1 MLCREFGTVK
11 IAFVTP
17 ELDPMVRKT
26 PLAELARVLPRA
38 LNQTGNEVRI
48 FLPSADG
55 LDLTG
60 LPPLE
65 PLGVVPVGPGD
76 AATTFS
82 IRKTEL
88 DGMTIYVF
96 GHPALFKDRQPYGND
111 EGPYR
116 DNGKRYAAFSRA
128 VLASL
133 TIVDFAPD
141 VIHCLDW
148 TTGLVPVI
156 REVEYVQ
163 REPEHPASKAG
174 VYFHITNL
182 ATQGSFE
189 RDLLPQIG
197 LPLSLFQRVDGIEL
211 GGKVNFLKAGCE
223 FSTILGTNSIGH
235 ARRIQEQD
243 RGYGLEETFRRR
255 SKELVGIPTG
265 VDYKTWNPETDTL
278 LAQTF
283 GVADRNL
290 NGKKRCK
297 AALQQQLSLEK
308 APRSPLI
315 ALLGRFD
322 TDNGFDLVAEQL
334 TSILEHGFEVVLM
347 GGGRQDIHERLKTLE
362 TSFPGRCRLIE
373 GYYANSAHAIL
384 GAADFL
390 LFPSHYAAGSAQ
402 CAIAMRYGVVPIVYA
417 GSGLEDY
424 VLDYTTNQRTGTG
437 FHFRTYTGE
446 GLLGGVDEGR
456 KLYKD
461 QAAWNTLVRRCLKQD
476 FSWQA
481 TAAEYVKAYRRV
493 LRRTKPREKSA

>member
-1 MLCREFGTVK
+1 MKL
-11 IAFVTP
+11 AFVTP
-17 ELDPMVRKT
+17 ELDPLVRKT

-38 LNQTGNEVRI
+38 LSQTGNEVRI
-48 FLPSADG
+48 FLPASEG
-55 LDLTG
+55 LDLTN

-65 PLGVVPVGPGD
+65 PLGVVSVTSGESS
-76 AATTFS
+76 TSFS
-82 IRKTEL
+82 IRKTTLE
-88 DGMTIYVF
+88 GMVVYVF
-96 GHPALFKDRQPYGND
+96 GHPVMFKDRQPYGND

-133 TIVDFAPD
+133 PIVDFAPD
-141 VIHCLDW
+141 VLHCFDW

-156 REVEYVQ
+156 REVEYAERQ
-163 REPEHPASKAG
+163 PDHPAAKAG

-182 ATQGSFE
+182 AMQGSFE
-189 RDLLPQIG
+189 RDLLAQIA
-197 LPLSLFQRVDGIEL
+197 LPHSLFQRVDGIEL
-211 GGKVNFLKAGCE
+211 GGKVSFLKAGCE

-265 VDYKTWNPETDTL
+265 VDYKTWNPEEDTL
-278 LAQTF
+278 LAQSY
-283 GVADRNL
+283 GAADKNL
-290 NGKKRCK
+290 NGKRRCK
-297 AALQQQLSLEK
+297 VALQQQLSLEK
-308 APRSPLI
+308 APRSPLV

-347 GGGRQDIHERLKTLE
+347 GAGRPDMHERLKTLE

-373 GYYANSAHAIL
+373 GYYNNTAHAIL
-384 GAADFL
+384 GAADLL

-402 CAIAMRYGVVPIVYA
+402 CAIAMRYGVVPIVYS

-424 VLDYTTNQRTGTG
+424 VLDFGTNQRTGTG
-437 FHFRTYTGE
+437 FHFKNYTGE
-446 GLLGGVDEGR
+446 GLLAGVDEAR

-461 QAAWNTLVRRCLKQD
+461 QAAWNTLVRRCLRQD

-481 TAAEYVKAYRRV
+481 IAAEYVKAYRRV
-493 LRRTKPREKSA
+493 TRRIRPREKSA